1 MCPDDAT
8 DSCSGC
14 TDVDACNYDASL
26 GATIDDGSCTYPAS
40 AELDCDGNCLNGGT
54 YTTVD
59 VQEIISYSFG
69 DYMYSLTGYGGSWSL
84 VSSDGTELANNGAYS
99 YADSF
104 AGCIADDC
112 YTISGIS
119 GSSGYAFAYSL
130 NGGSY
135 VTPGNAD
142 ETGTDVF
149 GNGCVTACGD
159 WPWKG

>member
-1 MCPDDAT
+1 
-8 DSCSGC
+8 
-14 TDVDACNYDASL
+14 
-26 GATIDDGSCTYPAS
+26 
-40 AELDCDGNCLNGGT
+40 
-54 YTTVD
+54 
-59 VQEIISYSFG
+59 
-69 DYMYSLTGYGGSWSL
+69 MYSLTGYGGSWSL
-84 VSSDGTELANNGAYS
+84 VSSDGTELANNEAYS

-104 AGCIADDC
+104 AGCLADDC

-149 GNGCVTACGD
+149 TTGAGSCGVLGCTDPGACNFD
-159 WPWKG
+159 FH